1 MFANIFNGQV
11 ARSQHDSVN
20 PVRSNALAEA
30 RHAAWALS
38 MGESPQAW
46 AAPRR
51 PHRGMLPDVDMSL
64 VVPDPN
70 HRPLFKRLARLIGRL
85 AGRPEAARPA
95 ARTMSG
101 GTR

>member
-38 MGESPQAW
+38 MGEGPQAW

-85 AGRPEAARPA
+85 AGRSEAARP